1 MALTDAQ
8 QLQESKHRHDNVF
21 VFALLLSIL
30 QCSTGAIL
38 QYIQMS
44 LSLFMGSHVLSFV
57 TKYTFSRLGK
67 KRREATS
74 IKTSYSL
81 YTLLCHTQP
90 IHQSAIFNSVYLY
103 SASVP
108 KGHTKLTWNIAEK
121 FVFGG
126 ISTLFLVSGKRISI
140 LQQKVR

>member
-44 LSLFMGSHVLSFV
+44 LSLFMGSHVLGFV
-57 TKYTFSRLGK
+57 TKYTFSRLEK

-103 SASVP
+103 YYIIIIIIIILYSALVP

-121 FVFGG
+121 CVFGG
-126 ISTLFLVSGKRISI
+126 ISTLH
-140 LQQKVR
+140 